1 MSKVKF
7 IEVVE
12 NLFQANQVDAE
23 AIAYFEKT
31 VKAKR
36 VNAKDVEKAKV
47 VKQAIVD
54 LLARTGKA
62 MDRTEIGNALYDAGE
77 FSEDFIVNDKGT
89 IAFNSITAYANQLV
103 TAGDLVKNEVKVG
116 KFKRIVYS
124 VKAVG

>member
-7 IEVVE
+7 IEAVE

-23 AIAYFEKT
+23 AVAYFEKT

-54 LLARTGKA
+54 LIVKSGKS

-77 FSEDFIVNDKGT
+77 FSEDFIVNEKGT

-103 TAGDLVKNEVKVG
+103 TAGLLAKNEVKVG

-124 VKAVG
+124 VKAGV